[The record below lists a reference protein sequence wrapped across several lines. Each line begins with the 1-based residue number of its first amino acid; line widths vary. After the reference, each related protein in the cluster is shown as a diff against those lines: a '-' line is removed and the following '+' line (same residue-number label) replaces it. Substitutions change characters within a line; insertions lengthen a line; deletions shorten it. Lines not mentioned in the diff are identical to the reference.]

1 MADETLLRELF
12 GLLILAHYRTT
23 PGDLRVLLDSPN
35 LQVQLLRV
43 AGAVVGCALV
53 AEEGALSDALAEGV
67 WQGVRRP
74 TGHLLPQALIAHEG
88 YAEVAPWRAW
98 RVVRIVIH
106 PDCQQQGLGTALL
119 DALVD
124 QARRA
129 GVDYLGASFAATVDL
144 LGYWRCNGFLPLR
157 VGDQLDPVS
166 GSHAV
171 LVLRPL
177 SAPCKTW
184 FAHARQRYG
193 ERLRY
198 RLPGNLRQLPVALL
212 PALFAD
218 LAMSAP
224 DPEQRRRLAGF
235 AYQRRSLES
244 TLIELDRL
252 LLATVAQWPAAGWR
266 IAISSCWWRGSG
278 GSSRRLKWLSQR
290 EPGLS
295 CSACGSWLGGC
306 WSGLRQHPDAGPG
319 LDQSRL
325 GDHQVV
331 AKADP
336 PPLIAV
342 DAGQGTQGFGGRAA
356 RSGQRVPRNQ
366 YTALAGLDQFQ
377 LHLID
382 GDALPVI
389 FRPGLGTANH
399 QVGAKAA
406 HLGVGGSGIAQRLQ
420 RGFAGQQ
427 QGIGIGK
434 KHRPLRRRPA
444 RR

>member
-198 RLPGNLRQLPVALL
+198 RLPGSLRQLPVALL

-252 LLATVAQWPAAGWR
+252 LLATVAQWPAAGLENSDQQLLVARIWR
-266 IAISSCWWRGSG
+266 QQPPTEVAEPAGARAQLQ
-278 GSSRRLKWLSQR
+278 RLR
-290 EPGLS
+290 E
-295 CSACGSWLGGC
+295 
-306 WSGLRQHPDAGPG
+306 
-319 LDQSRL
+319 
-325 GDHQVV
+325 
-331 AKADP
+331 
-336 PPLIAV
+336 
-342 DAGQGTQGFGGRAA
+342 
-356 RSGQRVPRNQ
+356 
-366 YTALAGLDQFQ
+366 LAG
-377 LHLID
+377 
-382 GDALPVI
+382 
-389 FRPGLGTANH
+389 
-399 QVGAKAA
+399 
-406 HLGVGGSGIAQRLQ
+406 RLLE
-420 RGFAGQQ
+420 RVT
-427 QGIGIGK
+427 
-434 KHRPLRRRPA
+434 PA
-444 RR
+444 P